1 MFVNN
6 NFWAPL
12 WISHSLRV
20 RISGFGASPSRQ
32 ALPGMPRRHRQE
44 ATHATPPELTRQAS
58 TPVHAPRVRWRLN
71 KLPHNH
77 IAHNDIYPIEHAVT
91 EDFWPFCLSR
101 LEQELPQQ
109 QFTTWIKTLRAEP
122 SADGVFRLIAPNRFV
137 LQWVRERYLRRIHE
151 LGEELSGSPLQVEL
165 LLPPVDAAR
174 TSRAATAPP
183 ATSAPGA
190 SAAPNVTTPA
200 HSSSTAAAQA
210 APATQAALA
219 DTGVSDAPPARAPDS
234 TSSRR
239 TPSAPSAPSGMELAY
254 EKTRLNADFTF
265 DTLVTGRANDLARAA
280 AMQVSQNPGTSY
292 NPLFVY
298 GGVGL
303 GKTHLV
309 HAIGNAV
316 FKLNPRAVIRY
327 VHVEDYYADV
337 VRAYQQKSFDAF
349 KRYYRSLDMLI
360 IDDIQFFNNKNRTQE
375 EFFHAFNAL
384 TEAKKQIV
392 ITCDTYPKDIQ
403 GLEDRLISRFDW
415 GLTVQIEP
423 PELEM
428 RVAIL
433 QKKAEVLRVLVDD
446 DVAFLIAKNLR
457 SNVRELE
464 GALNKVV
471 AYARFHGRQIG
482 LDVAKEALKDILHA
496 HNRQLSIEHI
506 QKTVADYFKI
516 KVADMY
522 SKKRTRVIARPRQ
535 VAMWLAKEL
544 TPMSL
549 PAIGE
554 AFGGRDH
561 TTVLHACR
569 TITELRLGDHQLN
582 HDVHV
587 LTQVLRG

>member
-1 MFVNN
+1 MN
-6 NFWAPL
+6 
-12 WISHSLRV
+12 
-20 RISGFGASPSRQ
+20 Q
-32 ALPGMPRRHRQE
+32 
-44 ATHATPPELTRQAS
+44 
-58 TPVHAPRVRWRLN
+58 
-71 KLPHNH
+71 
-77 IAHNDIYPIEHAVT
+77 
-91 EDFWPFCLSR
+91 DFWPFCLAR

-109 QFTTWIKTLRAEP
+109 QFNTWIKTLQAAE
-122 SADGVFRLIAPNRFV
+122 SDADGAVALTLTAPNRFV
-137 LQWVRERYLRRIHE
+137 LQWVRERYMRRIGE
-151 LGEELSGSPLQVEL
+151 LGEEFHGQPIQLELQLPVAGAKSAPVAPARVRPAGANGGAAANSPMA
-165 LLPPVDAAR
+165 PPVSEA
-174 TSRAATAPP
+174 APP
-183 ATSAPGA
+183 QIIVRPSEPEPVSA
-190 SAAPNVTTPA
+190 N
-200 HSSSTAAAQA
+200 
-210 APATQAALA
+210 
-219 DTGVSDAPPARAPDS
+219 
-234 TSSRR
+234 
-239 TPSAPSAPSGMELAY
+239 ELAY
-254 EKTRLNADFTF
+254 DKTRLNADFTF

-280 AMQVSQNPGTSY
+280 AMQVAQNPGTSY

-316 FKLNPRAVIRY
+316 YRHNPRMVIRY

-433 QKKAEVLRVLVDD
+433 QKKAEALRVSVDD

-471 AYARFHGRQIG
+471 AYARFHGRGIS
-482 LDVAKEALKDILHA
+482 LEVAKEALKDLLHA

-506 QKTVADYFKI
+506 QKTVADYYKI
-516 KVADMY
+516 KVADMH

>member
-1 MFVNN
+1 M
-6 NFWAPL
+6 
-12 WISHSLRV
+12 
-20 RISGFGASPSRQ
+20 
-32 ALPGMPRRHRQE
+32 
-44 ATHATPPELTRQAS
+44 
-58 TPVHAPRVRWRLN
+58 
-71 KLPHNH
+71 
-77 IAHNDIYPIEHAVT
+77 T

-109 QFTTWIKTLRAEP
+109 QFNTWIKTLRAE
-122 SADGVFRLIAPNRFV
+122 SGEDGTFRLIAPNRFV
-137 LQWVRERYLRRIHE
+137 LQWVRERYLGRIHE
-151 LGEELSGSPLQVEL
+151 LGEEHAGNPLQVEL
-165 LLPPVDAAR
+165 QLPPV
-174 TSRAATAPP
+174 
-183 ATSAPGA
+183 GA
-190 SAAPNVTTPA
+190 SRNSRPAA
-200 HSSSTAAAQA
+200 STAAAPARPAATEPAADA
-210 APATQAALA
+210 APASVAAEA
-219 DTGVSDAPPARAPDS
+219 APARAPRATAASRDIEPAPAA
-234 TSSRR
+234 SSA
-239 TPSAPSAPSGMELAY
+239 SSGLELAY
-254 EKTRLNADFTF
+254 EKTRLNPDFTF

-316 FKLNPRAVIRY
+316 FRHNPRAVIRY

-384 TEAKKQIV
+384 TEARKQIV

-433 QKKAEVLRVLVDD
+433 KKKAEALRVAVDD

-482 LDVAKEALKDILHA
+482 LEVAKEALKDLLHA

-506 QKTVADYFKI
+506 QKTVADYYKI
-516 KVADMY
+516 KVADMH

>member
-1 MFVNN
+1 MKPDETRS
-6 NFWAPL
+6 PL
-12 WISHSLRV
+12 PDRPDTVS
-20 RISGFGASPSRQ
+20 Q
-32 ALPGMPRRHRQE
+32 
-44 ATHATPPELTRQAS
+44 
-58 TPVHAPRVRWRLN
+58 
-71 KLPHNH
+71 
-77 IAHNDIYPIEHAVT
+77 
-91 EDFWPFCLSR
+91 DFWPFCLSR

-109 QFTTWIKTLRAEP
+109 QFNTWIKTLRAEAG
-122 SADGVFRLIAPNRFV
+122 ADGAWTLLAPNRFV
-137 LQWVRERYLRRIHE
+137 LQWVRERYLRRIE
-151 LGEELSGSPLQVEL
+151 ALGEEFAGTPLAIEL
-165 LLPPVDAAR
+165 QLPPVGAGGGAR
-174 TSRAATAPP
+174 NTSRA
-183 ATSAPGA
+183 
-190 SAAPNVTTPA
+190 
-200 HSSSTAAAQA
+200 
-210 APATQAALA
+210 
-219 DTGVSDAPPARAPDS
+219 PARAPASAPRAAAPSAALVAETAS
-234 TSSRR
+234 TADDPAAEGDGAPAQDVLVAAPVRR
-239 TPSAPSAPSGMELAY
+239 RRSAPSAAGRDPESATGLELAY
-254 EKTRLNADFTF
+254 EKTRLNPDFTF

-280 AMQVSQNPGTSY
+280 AMQVAQNPGTSY

-316 FKLNPRAVIRY
+316 FRHNPRAVIRY

-384 TEAKKQIV
+384 TEARKQIV

-433 QKKAEVLRVLVDD
+433 KKKAEALRVSVDD

-482 LDVAKEALKDILHA
+482 LEVAKEALKDLLHA

-506 QKTVADYFKI
+506 QKTVADYYKI
-516 KVADMY
+516 KVADMH

-569 TITELRLGDHQLN
+569 TITELRLGDAQLN